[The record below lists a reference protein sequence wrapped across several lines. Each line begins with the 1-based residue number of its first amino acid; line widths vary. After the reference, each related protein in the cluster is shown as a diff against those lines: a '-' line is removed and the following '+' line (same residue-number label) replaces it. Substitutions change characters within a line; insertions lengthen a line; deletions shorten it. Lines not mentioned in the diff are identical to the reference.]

1 MSPSCSYQIHHTCHA
16 TGDDRIRTAR
26 APYNAPLHRHTK
38 DVIESAFP
46 PHSAKM
52 APPTHS
58 LLLQCE
64 VEIPL
69 MSSRL
74 WLRPTTRRSLQSKL
88 PGFFPTKM
96 AGLQSLFYFLSGRLP
111 VGKLKRGHRPFE
123 RTQKHNHFN
132 LNFFRHRCVEEIPGS
147 WELRTCSHYLR
158 QWVARMRPHPGL
170 IHYLPHSFG
179 RDLHLGSTTG
189 RRGVNPGL
197 YPPDAGLTK
206 DSKMLA
212 ALELS
217 PYAAPV
223 GSVR

>member
-1 MSPSCSYQIHHTCHA
+1 LNEP
-16 TGDDRIRTAR
+16 
-26 APYNAPLHRHTK
+26 K
-38 DVIESAFP
+38 
-46 PHSAKM
+46 
-52 APPTHS
+52 
-58 LLLQCE
+58 
-64 VEIPL
+64 
-69 MSSRL
+69 
-74 WLRPTTRRSLQSKL
+74 
-88 PGFFPTKM
+88 
-96 AGLQSLFYFLSGRLP
+96 
-111 VGKLKRGHRPFE
+111 
-123 RTQKHNHFN
+123 KHNHFN

-179 RDLHLGSTTG
+179 TCTLAQPAD
-189 RRGVNPGL
+189 GVNPGL
-197 YPPDAGLTK
+197 HPPDAGLTK